1 MLKGRGQDKI
11 KVNLS
16 GKWSM
21 VGYNGTKPGIQ
32 WVKSEDLEIIFAI
45 LREILN
51 IPYRVHVNTEFLGKL
66 GI

>member
-11 KVNLS
+11 QVNQ
-16 GKWSM
+16 WSM

-32 WVKSEDLEIIFAI
+32 WVKSADLDIIFTI

-51 IPYRVHVNTEFLGKL
+51 IPYRIHINTEFGGKL
-66 GI
+66 SV

>member
-11 KVNLS
+11 QVNLS

-32 WVKSEDLEIIFAI
+32 WVKSADLDIIFTI

-51 IPYRVHVNTEFLGKL
+51 ILYRIHINTEFGGKL
-66 GI
+66 SV

>member
-11 KVNLS
+11 QVNLS

-32 WVKSEDLEIIFAI
+32 WVKSADLDIIFTI

-51 IPYRVHVNTEFLGKL
+51 IPYRIHINTEFGGKL
-66 GI
+66 SV